1 MILAE
6 LRLNIYMKTL
16 RTMLDRLDE
25 ISRRDFIKGVGATAG
40 LATIG
45 QPRAQTNPEFTF
57 GVFYCYALR
66 DWLNPVD
73 QRRIDKLIKLAI
85 RDEGISGAVQ
95 VKAQTQAA
103 KAIAQVT
110 RNAGVGPARDKLLGQ
125 IAKDILEKT
134 IKLQPQED
142 PAGPTADQIKSIRD
156 AMSR

>member
-57 GVFYCYALR
+57 RVLYCYALR
-66 DWLNPVD
+66 DWLDPVD
-73 QRRIDKLIKLAI
+73 QRRLDKLLNLAI
-85 RDEGISGAVQ
+85 KDENVGALK
-95 VKAQTQAA
+95 VKAETQARR
-103 KAIAQVT
+103 AIDQVT
-110 RNAGVGPARDKLLGQ
+110 RNAGVGPARDKLLSQ

-134 IKLQPQED
+134 IKLQAQED
-142 PAGPTADQIKSIRD
+142 PAGPTADQIQSIRD